1 MDLDSAK
8 LVVASY
14 LSSLVSTTSAEN
26 SKYVVLV
33 NAKQNSLKCEKI
45 FYLIILYCLDFY
57 NELSE
62 EFKYRIQEI
71 VNELPAPKEIN
82 VDEDAIEVIEIPE
95 EYQCLGITVLE
106 YFLTNIDDVLEDCNS
121 ECFCSNNV
129 INCFITFMV
138 AINLILNHREKE
150 GNLLMKFIKGQL
162 SNIYRD
168 GVEYENTFYLTDNQ
182 ELYGFIKCPYD
193 KCYVDTDN
201 DNSMFEL
208 IAPSNFN
215 LKLQNGELYGNKET
229 S

>member
-1 MDLDSAK
+1 MNLDSAK
-8 LVVASY
+8 LKVASY

-33 NAKQNSLKCEKI
+33 NVKQRSLKCEKI

-71 VNELPAPKEIN
+71 VNELPEPNELT
-82 VDEDAIEVIEIPE
+82 VSEGTDEVIEIPE

-106 YFLTNIDDVLEDCNS
+106 YFLTNIDGVLEDCNS
-121 ECFCSNNV
+121 KCFCSNNV

-150 GNLLMKFIKGQL
+150 GNLLIKFIKGQL

-168 GVEYENTFYLTDNQ
+168 GVEYENTFYLTEDQ
-182 ELYGFIKCPYD
+182 ELYGFIKCHYD
-193 KCYVDTDN
+193 RCYVDTDN
-201 DNSMFEL
+201 DDTMLELIVPDSLDFEL
-208 IAPSNFN
+208 
-215 LKLQNGELYGNKET
+215 QNEELYGNR
-229 S
+229 